1 MLARGDKDGAP
12 SELRW
17 GSCQHLNSPYLAV
30 GTFFGQLGSDEI
42 TIPLA
47 VSLRIERY
55 QFCFPAAMSPVGT
68 FRTWRDVRLESA
80 FGGKAEVEFRSRPRT
95 ITTRYHA
102 VAVVQLGKLTE
113 ARETILRALE
123 ANPDAAF
130 SMIGRYF
137 RHQWVHDL
145 YIGARHPVILPE
157 LASRVAS
164 P

>member
-1 MLARGDKDGAP
+1 MPSTYARATV
-12 SELRW
+12 
-17 GSCQHLNSPYLAV
+17 GSP
-30 GTFFGQLGSDEI
+30 
-42 TIPLA
+42 
-47 VSLRIERY
+47 
-55 QFCFPAAMSPVGT
+55 
-68 FRTWRDVRLESA
+68 
-80 FGGKAEVEFRSRPRT
+80 FRSP
-95 ITTRYHA
+95 ILAASRYHA

-123 ANPDAAF
+123 ADPDAAF

-145 YIGARHPVILPE
+145 YIGALHSVILPE